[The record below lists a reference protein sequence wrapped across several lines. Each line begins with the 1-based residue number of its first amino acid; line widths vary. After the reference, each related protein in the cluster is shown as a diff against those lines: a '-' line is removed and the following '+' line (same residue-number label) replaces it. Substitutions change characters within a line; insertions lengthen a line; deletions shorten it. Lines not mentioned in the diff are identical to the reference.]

1 MEKKKFDVEFHGTNL
16 FALVPLLLF
25 VVFCI
30 LFFVVFKTFD
40 MMHLCMGGYVAL
52 IIGSLLSKNWGKYWD
67 AVATGMSSKIMNEL
81 ALILLIVGM
90 FGKLMTR
97 GGVAQGF
104 VWLGD
109 KIGLSGGGFVAF
121 TFIATCVIATATGT
135 SIGTMFTA
143 FPILYPSGLLLGA
156 DPVFLAKIAYE
167 NPEFGANVVA
177 NPRAYPGL
185 KRWVAEFGDE
195 RARQQLVA
203 MGWPVPQNGVQPQ
216 PIAEPTAQPMAE
228 PVAEQVQPEQQY
240 QPAVAEQ
247 FQQEQQY
254 QPEQPVNQQYGQ
266 DAAYAA
272 SNEAST
278 EYVDPYMNP
287 ADLSEVAD
295 YSSSQPQNEPE
306 QQYAEQQYAAAQES
320 PADAGFTAELA
331 MTTTDQMLMA
341 RIASEAPEL
350 RPCLARNPYI
360 YPELLAW
367 LGQLNDSAIN
377 AAIRLR
383 QQ

>member
-1 MEKKKFDVEFHGTNL
+1 MVDFD
-16 FALVPLLLF
+16 A
-25 VVFCI
+25 
-30 LFFVVFKTFD
+30 
-40 MMHLCMGGYVAL
+40 
-52 IIGSLLSKNWGKYWD
+52 
-67 AVATGMSSKIMNEL
+67 AVAAVQDPN
-81 ALILLIVGM
+81 
-90 FGKLMTR
+90 
-97 GGVAQGF
+97 
-104 VWLGD
+104 
-109 KIGLSGGGFVAF
+109 
-121 TFIATCVIATATGT
+121 
-135 SIGTMFTA
+135 
-143 FPILYPSGLLLGA
+143 A

-203 MGWPVPQNGVQPQ
+203 MGWSVPQNGVQPQ

-247 FQQEQQY
+247 FQQQQY

-278 EYVDPYMNP
+278 EYVDPYINP

-320 PADAGFTAELA
+320 PADAGLTAELA

>member
-1 MEKKKFDVEFHGTNL
+1 MVDFD
-16 FALVPLLLF
+16 A
-25 VVFCI
+25 
-30 LFFVVFKTFD
+30 
-40 MMHLCMGGYVAL
+40 
-52 IIGSLLSKNWGKYWD
+52 
-67 AVATGMSSKIMNEL
+67 AVAAVQDPN
-81 ALILLIVGM
+81 
-90 FGKLMTR
+90 
-97 GGVAQGF
+97 
-104 VWLGD
+104 
-109 KIGLSGGGFVAF
+109 
-121 TFIATCVIATATGT
+121 
-135 SIGTMFTA
+135 
-143 FPILYPSGLLLGA
+143 A

-247 FQQEQQY
+247 FQQKQQY

-278 EYVDPYMNP
+278 
-287 ADLSEVAD
+287 D

>member
-1 MEKKKFDVEFHGTNL
+1 MVDFD
-16 FALVPLLLF
+16 A
-25 VVFCI
+25 
-30 LFFVVFKTFD
+30 
-40 MMHLCMGGYVAL
+40 
-52 IIGSLLSKNWGKYWD
+52 
-67 AVATGMSSKIMNEL
+67 AVAAVQDPN
-81 ALILLIVGM
+81 
-90 FGKLMTR
+90 
-97 GGVAQGF
+97 
-104 VWLGD
+104 
-109 KIGLSGGGFVAF
+109 
-121 TFIATCVIATATGT
+121 
-135 SIGTMFTA
+135 
-143 FPILYPSGLLLGA
+143 A

-203 MGWPVPQNGVQPQ
+203 MGWSVPQNGVQPQ

-247 FQQEQQY
+247 FQQKQQY

>member
-1 MEKKKFDVEFHGTNL
+1 MVDFD
-16 FALVPLLLF
+16 A
-25 VVFCI
+25 
-30 LFFVVFKTFD
+30 
-40 MMHLCMGGYVAL
+40 
-52 IIGSLLSKNWGKYWD
+52 
-67 AVATGMSSKIMNEL
+67 AVAAVQDPN
-81 ALILLIVGM
+81 
-90 FGKLMTR
+90 
-97 GGVAQGF
+97 
-104 VWLGD
+104 
-109 KIGLSGGGFVAF
+109 
-121 TFIATCVIATATGT
+121 
-135 SIGTMFTA
+135 
-143 FPILYPSGLLLGA
+143 A
-156 DPVFLAKIAYE
+156 DPMFLAKIAYE

-203 MGWPVPQNGVQPQ
+203 MGWPVPQNGVQPHL
-216 PIAEPTAQPMAE
+216 IAEPTAQPMAE
-228 PVAEQVQPEQQY
+228 PVAEQVQP
-240 QPAVAEQ
+240 
-247 FQQEQQY
+247 EQQY

-306 QQYAEQQYAAAQES
+306 QQYAEQQYAAAQKS

>member
-1 MEKKKFDVEFHGTNL
+1 
-16 FALVPLLLF
+16 
-25 VVFCI
+25 
-30 LFFVVFKTFD
+30 
-40 MMHLCMGGYVAL
+40 
-52 IIGSLLSKNWGKYWD
+52 
-67 AVATGMSSKIMNEL
+67 
-81 ALILLIVGM
+81 
-90 FGKLMTR
+90 
-97 GGVAQGF
+97 
-104 VWLGD
+104 
-109 KIGLSGGGFVAF
+109 
-121 TFIATCVIATATGT
+121 
-135 SIGTMFTA
+135 
-143 FPILYPSGLLLGA
+143 
-156 DPVFLAKIAYE
+156 
-167 NPEFGANVVA
+167 
-177 NPRAYPGL
+177 
-185 KRWVAEFGDE
+185 
-195 RARQQLVA
+195 
-203 MGWPVPQNGVQPQ
+203 MGWPVPQNGVQPHL
-216 PIAEPTAQPMAE
+216 IAEPTAQPMAE
-228 PVAEQVQPEQQY
+228 PVAEQVQPEQHY
-240 QPAVAEQ
+240 QPAVVEQ

-278 EYVDPYMNP
+278 EYVDPYINP

>member
-1 MEKKKFDVEFHGTNL
+1 MVDFD
-16 FALVPLLLF
+16 A
-25 VVFCI
+25 
-30 LFFVVFKTFD
+30 
-40 MMHLCMGGYVAL
+40 
-52 IIGSLLSKNWGKYWD
+52 
-67 AVATGMSSKIMNEL
+67 AVAAVQDPN
-81 ALILLIVGM
+81 
-90 FGKLMTR
+90 
-97 GGVAQGF
+97 
-104 VWLGD
+104 
-109 KIGLSGGGFVAF
+109 
-121 TFIATCVIATATGT
+121 
-135 SIGTMFTA
+135 
-143 FPILYPSGLLLGA
+143 A

-203 MGWPVPQNGVQPQ
+203 MGWPVLQNGVQPQ

-247 FQQEQQY
+247 FQQQQY

-320 PADAGFTAELA
+320 PANAGFTAELA

>member
-1 MEKKKFDVEFHGTNL
+1 MVDFD
-16 FALVPLLLF
+16 A
-25 VVFCI
+25 
-30 LFFVVFKTFD
+30 
-40 MMHLCMGGYVAL
+40 
-52 IIGSLLSKNWGKYWD
+52 
-67 AVATGMSSKIMNEL
+67 AVAAVQDPN
-81 ALILLIVGM
+81 
-90 FGKLMTR
+90 
-97 GGVAQGF
+97 
-104 VWLGD
+104 
-109 KIGLSGGGFVAF
+109 
-121 TFIATCVIATATGT
+121 
-135 SIGTMFTA
+135 
-143 FPILYPSGLLLGA
+143 A

-203 MGWPVPQNGVQPQ
+203 MGWPVPQNGVQPHL
-216 PIAEPTAQPMAE
+216 IAEPTAQPMAE
-228 PVAEQVQPEQQY
+228 PVAEQVQPEQHY
-240 QPAVAEQ
+240 QPAVVEQ

-295 YSSSQPQNEPE
+295 YSSSQPQNEPEQQYAEQQYAEQQYAE

>member
-1 MEKKKFDVEFHGTNL
+1 MVDFD
-16 FALVPLLLF
+16 A
-25 VVFCI
+25 
-30 LFFVVFKTFD
+30 
-40 MMHLCMGGYVAL
+40 
-52 IIGSLLSKNWGKYWD
+52 
-67 AVATGMSSKIMNEL
+67 AVAAVQDPN
-81 ALILLIVGM
+81 
-90 FGKLMTR
+90 
-97 GGVAQGF
+97 
-104 VWLGD
+104 
-109 KIGLSGGGFVAF
+109 
-121 TFIATCVIATATGT
+121 
-135 SIGTMFTA
+135 
-143 FPILYPSGLLLGA
+143 A

-203 MGWPVPQNGVQPQ
+203 MGWTVPQNGVQPQ

-247 FQQEQQY
+247 FQQKQQY